1 MAGDCIGRSRV
12 GHSRA
17 VGPTLA
23 ARRCFR
29 HYVRVMV
36 APTLG
41 GALGVSSQTAQTLVD
56 MAVQRALPARTYLCF
71 EGDESTHLYFVE
83 SGLLRI
89 DRVTDTGRNVLFE
102 LATPGDLIGELG
114 VVDGSPRSASVS
126 TVEDTTVLAIR
137 ADDFMSVMRSET
149 ELSMAVLQRVII
161 RMRALSDQLVEVT
174 AQSAASRV
182 AARLM
187 NLIDHAGFSQAP
199 FEMPLPITQEELGQW
214 AGLSRE
220 GVVKGLA
227 ELRSGGALD
236 TGRRRIIVHDLD
248 LIRHASIQG

>member
-1 MAGDCIGRSRV
+1 MR
-12 GHSRA
+12 
-17 VGPTLA
+17 
-23 ARRCFR
+23 
-29 HYVRVMV
+29 
-36 APTLG
+36 
-41 GALGVSSQTAQTLVD
+41 LGVSSQTAQTLAD
-56 MAVQRALPARTYLCF
+56 MAVQRIFPARTYLCF
-71 EGDESTHLYFVE
+71 EGDASTHIYFVE
-83 SGLLRI
+83 RGLIRI

-126 TVEDTTVLAIR
+126 TVEDSSVMLIR
-137 ADDFMSVMRSET
+137 AAEFMELMSEAP
-149 ELSMAVLQRVII
+149 ELSIAVLQRVIN

-187 NLIDHAGFSQAP
+187 NLIEYAGHSRAP

-227 ELRSGGALD
+227 ELRNGGALD
-236 TGRRRIIVHDLD
+236 TGRRRIIVHDLE
-248 LIRHASIQG
+248 LIRHASVQG